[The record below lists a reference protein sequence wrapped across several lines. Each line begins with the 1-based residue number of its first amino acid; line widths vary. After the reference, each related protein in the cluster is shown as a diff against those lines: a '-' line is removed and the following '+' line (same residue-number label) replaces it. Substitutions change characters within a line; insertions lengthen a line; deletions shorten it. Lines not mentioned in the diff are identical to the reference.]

1 MFTITI
7 QKPTGEEAI
16 AELVRVAKFYERFE
30 GASAQG
36 VGSIPADT
44 EGAAEAQAPS
54 PRKLR
59 AKKSEPGA
67 SLESG
72 QFGAAVKE
80 LSQAAPAPEPAPA
93 PAPEPPPAP
102 APAALDGEALRV
114 KIRTVLTPLM
124 KGEKAGAARALIK
137 TYGDSITAIADDKLP
152 ALLAEAE
159 AL

>member
-1 MFTITI
+1 MPFTITI
-7 QKPTGEEAI
+7 EKPTGEEAI

-30 GASAQG
+30 SGSMSDEELDKRVAELNRAVDAAFVSA
-36 VGSIPADT
+36 
-44 EGAAEAQAPS
+44 
-54 PRKLR
+54 PRKPR

-67 SLESG
+67 ALESG
-72 QFGAAVKE
+72 QSGAAVKE
-80 LSQAAPAPEPAPA
+80 RSQAAPAPEPAAA
-93 PAPEPPPAP
+93 PAPAP

>member
-54 PRKLR
+54 PRKPR

-80 LSQAAPAPEPAPA
+80 LSQAAPAPEPAPE
-93 PAPEPPPAP
+93 PAPAP

>member
-16 AELVRVAKFYERFE
+16 AELIRVAKFYERFE

-36 VGSIPADT
+36 VESILDDT
-44 EGAAEAQAPS
+44 EGAAEAPAPS
-54 PRKLR
+54 PRKPR

-93 PAPEPPPAP
+93 PLYGVLHGP
-102 APAALDGEALRV
+102 APAALGGGVSRGS
-114 KIRTVLTPLM
+114 P
-124 KGEKAGAARALIK
+124 AAW
-137 TYGDSITAIADDKLP
+137 
-152 ALLAEAE
+152 
-159 AL
+159 

>member
-1 MFTITI
+1 MPFTITI
-7 QKPTGEEAI
+7 EKPTGEEAI
-16 AELVRVAKFYERFE
+16 AELIRVAKFYERFE
-30 GASAQG
+30 GAAGVQTPDEGSA
-36 VGSIPADT
+36 PAPATRKTRAKKEDT
-44 EGAAEAQAPS
+44 PAAEA
-54 PRKLR
+54 
-59 AKKSEPGA
+59 
-67 SLESG
+67 
-72 QFGAAVKE
+72 
-80 LSQAAPAPEPAPA
+80 PAPA
-93 PAPEPPPAP
+93 PAPEPAPEPAPASEPAPAPAP